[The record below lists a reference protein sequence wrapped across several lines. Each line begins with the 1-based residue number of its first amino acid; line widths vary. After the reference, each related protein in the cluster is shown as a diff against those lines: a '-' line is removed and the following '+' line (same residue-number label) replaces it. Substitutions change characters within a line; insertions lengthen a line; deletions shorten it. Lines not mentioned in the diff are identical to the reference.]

1 MHKTIEKKLKTYSR
15 SRKYLIRLLGF
26 NSMKFLILKRKSKLY
41 TLEIQRSHFWGREC
55 DGYKWKVWWNDKMKG
70 PLAMTLGDR
79 PVFH

>member
-1 MHKTIEKKLKTYSR
+1 MLNQITWIQLNEISHIKKKIQVVYVR
-15 SRKYLIRLLGF
+15 
-26 NSMKFLILKRKSKLY
+26 NSKKS
-41 TLEIQRSHFWGREC
+41 FWGREC